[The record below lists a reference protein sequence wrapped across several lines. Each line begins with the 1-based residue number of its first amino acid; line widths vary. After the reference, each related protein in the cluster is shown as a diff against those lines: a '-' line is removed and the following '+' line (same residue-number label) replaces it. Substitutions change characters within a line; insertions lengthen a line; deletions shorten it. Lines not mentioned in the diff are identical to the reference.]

1 MLTSFQM
8 PTINTPGRVE
18 TIQFISTC
26 HNVISAK
33 SISQL
38 LSPYADFQ
46 CVATCATTNDVVD
59 AINKHKP
66 HIVLMGGNWLES
78 FRQANSKLTRSLS
91 RATKWAIVDPRV
103 EHHVYVEVTQ
113 LGIHYLFETPVKTT
127 DDFIDR
133 IRFIVRE
140 DTAQR
145 DLSNQTM
152 CTVPIPRDETDEAIL
167 SLLTV
172 GWTNRQI
179 ADQVCL
185 SVQTVKNRLSR
196 MMKQSGAANRT
207 ELVVRLV
214 G

>member
-1 MLTSFQM
+1 M
-8 PTINTPGRVE
+8 E
-18 TIQFISTC
+18 TIRFISAC
-26 HNVISAK
+26 QNVVSAQ

-38 LSPYADFQ
+38 VTPYDNFQ
-46 CVATCATTNDVVD
+46 CVATCTTANDVVG
-59 AINKHKP
+59 AINKYEP

-78 FRQANSKLTRSLS
+78 FRQANSKLTRSRS

-103 EHHVYVEVTQ
+103 EHHVYVEAIQ
-113 LGIHYLFETPVKTT
+113 HGIHYLFETPVKMT

-133 IRFIVRE
+133 IRFIVRG

-145 DLSNQTM
+145 DSSNQTICAM
-152 CTVPIPRDETDEAIL
+152 PIPRDETDETIL

-172 GWTNRQI
+172 GWTNKQI